1 MSKGIMTASVS
12 QYKKKTSL
20 LSQQTG
26 KNGKK
31 KVKPRKVRTR
41 QNTKKNKYR

>member
-1 MSKGIMTASVS
+1 MKSFVQ
-12 QYKKKTSL
+12 QYGKKISL

-26 KNGKK
+26 KDGKK
-31 KVKPRKVRTR
+31 KVKPRKIRTR

>member
-12 QYKKKTSL
+12 QYNKKTSL

-26 KNGKK
+26 KNEIGRAH
-31 KVKPRKVRTR
+31 V
-41 QNTKKNKYR
+41 

>member
-12 QYKKKTSL
+12 QYSKKTSL

-26 KNGKK
+26 KNNKSKVQYIVPTKRKNNKK
-31 KVKPRKVRTR
+31 K
-41 QNTKKNKYR
+41 

>member
-1 MSKGIMTASVS
+1 MSQQISNMFVS

-26 KNGKK
+26 KNNGKK
-31 KVKPRKVRTR
+31 V
-41 QNTKKNKYR
+41 

>member
-1 MSKGIMTASVS
+1 MNKINTSYS
-12 QYKKKTSL
+12 QQYSKKTSL

-31 KVKPRKVRTR
+31 VQSSKTTSRK
-41 QNTKKNKYR
+41 NTKKNKYR